1 MKKILVPCDFSKP
14 AINAFRVALEL
25 AARAKGS
32 IMLLHVIEMPILN
45 DSVLMPVL
53 SFEKELFKEL
63 RQKTNEKFDRLL
75 GKFKKTGVTVTTDV
89 QFGTPPMVIP
99 RVTKKNKIDLIIMGT
114 HGSSGARE
122 IFIGSNA
129 EKIVRESLAP
139 VLVVKNYEHVKIKD
153 IVFPV
158 TRDTITQTS
167 LVERIKELQKFFKAT
182 IHVLRVN
189 TPTTFATDTATR
201 SELNNLVKKHRLK
214 NYTINIFNEL
224 NPEDGILQFTKHVKG
239 DLIAMGT
246 QGRKGLA
253 YFFNG
258 SNTEDVVNHG
268 TQLIWTYNLKNG

>member
-1 MKKILVPCDFSKP
+1 MKRILVPCDFSKP

-25 AARAKGS
+25 GARSKGS
-32 IMLLHVIEMPILN
+32 IVLLHVIEMPILN
-45 DSVLMPVL
+45 DTVLMPVL

-63 RQKTNEKFDRLL
+63 REKTNEKFERLL
-75 GKFKKTGVTVTTDV
+75 SKFKKTGVAVSTEV
-89 QFGTPPMVIP
+89 QFGTPAMMIP

-114 HGSSGARE
+114 HGSSGMQE

-129 EKIVRESLAP
+129 EKIIRESLAP
-139 VLVVKNYEHVKIKD
+139 VLVVKNYDKVKIKD

-158 TRDTITQTS
+158 TSETINQAV
-167 LVERIKELQKFFKAT
+167 LVEKIKELQGFFKAT
-182 IHVLRVN
+182 IHIVRVN
-189 TPTTFATDTATR
+189 TPATFATDTATR
-201 SELNNLVKKHRLK
+201 SELNQLVKKYRLK

-224 NPEDGILQFTKHVKG
+224 NPEKGILQFAKLVKG

-253 YFFNG
+253 HFFNG

-268 TQLIWTYNLKNG
+268 DRLIWTYNLKNA